1 MGWYS
6 GGMSPLAGL
15 TMFVFW
21 LALLG
26 LIIWAVGRVLPGS
39 TGETTRAMSAKSES
53 AVEILDSRLANGEVD
68 LHDWQAERSALSSP
82 PKQESAPA
90 TPRVE

>member
-1 MGWYS
+1 
-6 GGMSPLAGL
+6 
-15 TMFVFW
+15 MFVFW

-39 TGETTRAMSAKSES
+39 TAETTRAMSTKRES

-68 LHDWQAERSALSSP
+68 LHDWQAERRALMGNTAGECASHTSA
-82 PKQESAPA
+82 E
-90 TPRVE
+90 